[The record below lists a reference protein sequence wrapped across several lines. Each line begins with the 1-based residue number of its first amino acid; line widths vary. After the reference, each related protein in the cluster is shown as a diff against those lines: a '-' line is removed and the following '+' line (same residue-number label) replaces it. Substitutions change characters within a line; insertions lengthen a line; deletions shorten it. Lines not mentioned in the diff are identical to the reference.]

1 MPVTIYEVAVKAAVS
16 PSTVS
21 RAFTVPDLVRDD
33 TLQRVLDAARD
44 LGYHPNR
51 AARALITGKTGNI
64 GVVVPDISN
73 PFFAAMLKGS
83 SARARESGH
92 VLFLADTEEDTALE
106 ESLVTAIAKQ
116 VDGLVL
122 CSPRLPGP
130 RLLDLLGQV
139 PAVLVNRTSG
149 DTPAVVMD
157 SADGARQAVEH
168 LAALGH
174 RRIAYLSGPDTSW
187 SNADRRRGLEAAAEV
202 AGLEVVVLGPFA
214 PAFASGVQAADLVL
228 AHGATATVAYNDL
241 MALGVLSR
249 LAVRGVRVPD
259 DVSVIGCDD
268 ITMAAMATPPLTTI
282 AMPTEAAGRAAID
295 LLLRVLQ
302 DPASATAAGRR
313 ALPTQLLI
321 RSSTLPPPGGVSTLP
336 PPGGVS
342 TLPPPGGVSTL
353 PSTGGAHT
361 NGRRTPASAL
371 REGN

>member
-1 MPVTIYEVAVKAAVS
+1 MPVTIYEVAAKAAVS

-21 RAFTVPDLVRDD
+21 RAFTVPDLVRED
-33 TLQRVLDAARD
+33 TLRRVLDAARE
-44 LGYHPNR
+44 LGYAPNR

-92 VLFLADTEEDTALE
+92 LLFLADTEEDAALE
-106 ESLVTAIAKQ
+106 ESLVGAIAKQ

-122 CSPRLPGP
+122 CAPRLPGP
-130 RLLDLLGQV
+130 RLLELMGAV
-139 PAVLVNRTSG
+139 PAVFINRTWG
-149 DTPAVVMD
+149 QTPSVLMD

-174 RRIAYLSGPDTSW
+174 GRLVYLSGPDGSW
-187 SNADRRRGLEAAAEV
+187 SNAERRSGLLTAADT
-202 AGLEVVVLGPFA
+202 AGVEVVELGPFA

-228 AHGATATVAYNDL
+228 ADGATAVVAYNDL

-249 LAVRGVRVPD
+249 LATRGVRVPE

-268 ITMAAMATPPLTTI
+268 IAMAAIATPPLTTI

-295 LLLRVLQ
+295 LVLHLLK
-302 DPASATAAGRR
+302 DPNSSAAGRR
-313 ALPTQLLI
+313 ALPTQLLV
-321 RSSTLPPPGGVSTLP
+321 RSSTLPPPGGI
-336 PPGGVS
+336 
-342 TLPPPGGVSTL
+342 
-353 PSTGGAHT
+353 HT
-361 NGRRTPASAL
+361 IGRRTPASAL